1 MAEVTINNSPV
12 HSDSIITYPYGVADS
27 GYSCGWHTGVDIAP
41 YGTTE
46 NNPVLY
52 PVKPRSCSLHKYY
65 YKSCSGS
72 TSTNF
77 R

>member
-12 HSDSIITYPYGVADS
+12 HSDAIITYPYGVADS
-27 GYSCGWHTGVDIAP
+27 GYSCGWHTGVDFAP

-46 NNPVLY
+46 NNPILY
-52 PVKPRSCSLHKYY
+52 PVKPRSCGLHKYY
-65 YKSCSGS
+65 DNTCTGC

-77 R
+77 G